1 MKKHTRNTMLLCC
14 SQRAP
19 KYLAWAGWVWLV
31 VAAAVLDGRAQQAST
46 MLSYPDFYEVVIE
59 HHPVVKQAGLLPQEA
74 QAELL
79 QAKGGFD
86 PKLGVVFDRKA
97 FKGADYYNRFDGVIK
112 VPSWIGD
119 LKMGYENNSGGKL
132 RSEESPQLLYA
143 GITVPI
149 GQGLVIDARRN
160 TLRQAQL
167 FQQIAQAEQVKLIN
181 KVVFSAAK
189 DYWEWYYVYQQY
201 EQFRIGYELA
211 RVRFEG
217 IRRRAQLGDLA
228 AVDSTE
234 AKIVMQDRLVMLSQA
249 EVELQNM
256 RLIVSNYLWDANGQ
270 PRELGTEVVPQYRR
284 DANVTAET
292 LQTLLSRARQ
302 QHPEILKFD
311 FKIKQLGFEERFRR
325 EMLKPQIDFTFNFLS
340 EPLKVQTD
348 GIANAFL
355 TNNHKFNVTL
365 SQPLFLRKERGKL
378 QQVRI
383 KQRDALYGR
392 QQTSREISNAVQAA
406 YNEVRAIERQI
417 VVQTDA
423 VRNQEILLSAE
434 QRKFD
439 IGETTVFLVQTRE
452 TKLIEM
458 RVKLAAMQAKYEKAV
473 ASLLY
478 ESGISAL

>member
-1 MKKHTRNTMLLCC
+1 MKQYARRFSKQLERW
-14 SQRAP
+14 SWGVFGG
-19 KYLAWAGWVWLV
+19 LAFLYGTETT
-31 VAAAVLDGRAQQAST
+31 AQQAPQR
-46 MLSYPDFYEVVIE
+46 LSYAEFYELVVE
-59 HHPVVKQAGLLPQEA
+59 YHPVVKQANLLPQDA

-97 FKGADYYNRFDGVIK
+97 FKGSDYYNRLDGVLK

-132 RSEESPQLLYA
+132 RADESPQLLYA

-149 GQGLVIDARRN
+149 GQGLIIDARRN
-160 TLRQAQL
+160 ALRQAQV
-167 FQQIAQAEQVKLIN
+167 FQKIAQAEQVKIIN
-181 KVVFSAAK
+181 KIVFSAAK
-189 DYWEWYYVYQQY
+189 DYWEWYFTFQQY
-201 EQFRIGYELA
+201 EQFRTGYELA
-211 RVRFEG
+211 RVRFEA
-217 IRRRAQLGDLA
+217 IRRRAILGDLA

-234 AKIVMQDRLVMLSQA
+234 AKIVMQDRLVMLQQA

-256 RLIVSNYLWDANGQ
+256 RLVVSNYLWDANGQ
-270 PRELGTEVVPQYRR
+270 PRELASEMQPMYSRE
-284 DANVTAET
+284 ANLNDET
-292 LQTLLSRARQ
+292 LQTLLGRARQ

-311 FKIKQLGFEERFRR
+311 FKLEQLRFEERFRR

-340 EPLKVQTD
+340 EPLKVQSD

-383 KQRDALYGR
+383 KQQDTRFGR
-392 QQTSREISNAVQAA
+392 QQTSREILNAVQAA

-417 VVQTDA
+417 VVQADA
-423 VRNQEILLSAE
+423 VRNQEILLNAE

-452 TKLIEM
+452 NKLIEM
-458 RVKLAAMQAKYEKAV
+458 RVKLEAMRAKYEKAV
-473 ASLLY
+473 ATLLY
-478 ESGISAL
+478 ESGVSSL